1 MDFKTL
7 LGIAA
12 LQELE
17 QRKPMLR
24 QQRAQCDAHKDVA
37 ERERAEAKK
46 LGERC

>member
-17 QRKPMLR
+17 QRRPMLR
-24 QQRAQCDAHKDVA
+24 QQWAQCDALMDVA